1 MYDKNATPLIHAV
14 GLGAT
19 ISWIEE
25 AGPPHTGN
33 VANSEVSLFKSPWAI
48 HRHGLQIL
56 WAAFSEWGK
65 NVKLHDVICSLKFQ
79 LKNVIIT
86 RVSWHLGKRKKENKC
101 EIHNWPIGCT
111 GSFQHIFVSLFYL
124 CAVLSP
130 STDSVKGASFNTQY
144 AMSISLFS
152 CWFQPWLISQPTVF
166 FSYNKPAP
174 AGLISPE
181 TNQRTGW

>member
-1 MYDKNATPLIHAV
+1 
-14 GLGAT
+14 
-19 ISWIEE
+19 
-25 AGPPHTGN
+25 
-33 VANSEVSLFKSPWAI
+33 
-48 HRHGLQIL
+48 
-56 WAAFSEWGK
+56 
-65 NVKLHDVICSLKFQ
+65 LKFQ

-144 AMSISLFS
+144 AMSIYEQIFPAHDVTELMH
-152 CWFQPWLISQPTVF
+152 IITH
-166 FSYNKPAP
+166 YN
-174 AGLISPE
+174 
-181 TNQRTGW
+181 